1 MFPQINRS
9 ILILIYSKITNIFVG
24 IILLSIMSQTDTDT
38 KSREGINK
46 GFINLFLFMASV
58 AAVVIVFEWGKESGR
73 QEITGTLMVV
83 FACFL
88 ILWFFLKQFR
98 HEVLLV
104 LRKVFFILITIIL
117 FTLITRLVAGRPGD
131 DLIYL
136 IPFAIIP
143 VVMRTFYD
151 ARLALIILLVTVML
165 CGFLVTD
172 PFKFVLMNFISG
184 MAAIFTL
191 RNVYRKT
198 RLIFTASVVIASNIF
213 IWTGINL
220 VEAGKLPEEYS
231 ESLLLFGINGVLVLV
246 SYPLIF
252 LFEQNFLLLSDATL
266 NELADTN
273 NVLLRKFADEAP
285 GSFQHSLQ
293 VANLAEEAA
302 RVIGANSLLVRVGSL
317 YHDIGKIGN
326 PRYFIEN
333 QAEGENP
340 HLNLDPSES
349 ARIIISHVRNGVNLA
364 RNYKIPVQIIDFI
377 RMHHGTTVAYF
388 FFKKYVDKFPAEI
401 ENQEA
406 QKPFTYPGPKPFSRE
421 TAVVMMADAVE
432 AASRTLTSTSD
443 ESISELVERIIYIQ
457 EQDGQFSEVPL
468 TFKDMSDIKE
478 VFRKRLSNIYH
489 PRVAYPERI

>member
-1 MFPQINRS
+1 
-9 ILILIYSKITNIFVG
+9 
-24 IILLSIMSQTDTDT
+24 MSQTNTET
-38 KSREGINK
+38 KTREGISK
-46 GFINLFLFMASV
+46 GYVNLFLFTASV
-58 AAVVIVFEWGKESGR
+58 AAVVIVFEWGKGSGR
-73 QEITGTLMVV
+73 TEIAGTLMVV
-83 FACFL
+83 SACFL
-88 ILWFFLKQFR
+88 VLWFFLNQFR
-98 HEVLLV
+98 HEVLQV

-117 FTLITRLVAGRPGD
+117 FAVITRLMADRAVD
-131 DLIYL
+131 DFIYL

-151 ARLALIILLVTVML
+151 ARLALIILLVTLML
-165 CGFLVTD
+165 CGFLVPD
-172 PFKFVLMNFISG
+172 PFKFVLMNFVSG

-191 RNVYRKT
+191 RNIYRKT
-198 RLIFTASVVIASNIF
+198 RLIFTASVVIATNIF
-213 IWTGINL
+213 LWTGINL
-220 VEAGKLPEEYS
+220 LEAGRLPEESS
-231 ESLLLFGINGVLVLV
+231 EILFLFGINGLLVLA

-326 PRYFIEN
+326 PRYYIEN
-333 QAEGENP
+333 QTEGENP
-340 HLNLDPSES
+340 HQNLDPAES
-349 ARIIISHVRNGVNLA
+349 ARLIISHVRNGVNLA

-377 RMHHGTTVAYF
+377 RMHHGTTVAYY
-388 FFKKYVDKFPAEI
+388 FFKKYIDMFPAEI
-401 ENQEA
+401 DNTEA

-432 AASRTLTSTSD
+432 AASRTLASASE

-468 TFKDMSDIKE
+468 TFKDMSDIKD